1 MKQIKTLLCIALVSV
16 FAISC
21 DQKKTENTVSEGNS
35 VAPQAGSIVYIQL
48 DSIVAKYDM
57 FNDLKSELEQK
68 VQKIQNDLQ
77 SKGRAFERDVKD
89 FNNKIQKGLMT
100 QSEAEERNRVL
111 GNRQADLQN
120 LSAQKEAEI
129 QEENAVMMNKVMDAV
144 ETFVKKF
151 NEEKKYSMILTG
163 VFLGDPNLDITNDI
177 IEGLNEEYV
186 KNKKKAVAS
195 ETESESEAKTEET
208 KAK

>member
-1 MKQIKTLLCIALVSV
+1 MKQFKTLLCIALAAA
-16 FAISC
+16 FAASC
-21 DQKKTENTVSEGNS
+21 NQKTTNTTSEAQGS
-35 VAPQAGSIVYIQL
+35 GPQAGSIVYIQL

-57 FNDLKSELEQK
+57 FNDLKSELEEK

-77 SKGRAFERDVKD
+77 AKARAFDKDVKD
-89 FNNKIQKGLMT
+89 FQNKINKGLMT

-151 NEEKKYSMILTG
+151 NEEKKYSLILTG

-186 KNKKKAVAS
+186 KNKKKAVSS
-195 ETESESEAKTEET
+195 ETETETKTEET

>member
-1 MKQIKTLLCIALVSV
+1 MKQIKTFLCIAIAAA
-16 FAISC
+16 FAASC
-21 DQKKTENTVSEGNS
+21 NQKTANTPTEGQSS
-35 VAPQAGSIVYIQL
+35 APQAGSIVYIQL
-48 DSIVAKYDM
+48 DSIVSKYDM
-57 FNDLKSELEQK
+57 YNDLKSELEEK

-77 SKGRAFERDVKD
+77 AKARAFDKDVKD
-89 FNNKIQKGLMT
+89 FQNKINKGLMT

-120 LSAQKEAEI
+120 LSAQKESEI

-151 NEEKKYSMILTG
+151 NDEKKYSLILTG

-177 IEGLNEEYV
+177 VEGLNEEYI
-186 KNKKKAVAS
+186 KNKKKAVSS
-195 ETESESEAKTEET
+195 ETETETKTEET

>member
-1 MKQIKTLLCIALVSV
+1 MKIKTLLCIALAAAFAVS
-16 FAISC
+16 C
-21 DQKKTENTVSEGNS
+21 NQTKTTDTVTEGQS
-35 VAPQAGSIVYIQL
+35 SAPQAGSIVYIQL

-57 FNDLKSELEQK
+57 FNDLKSELEEK

-77 SKGRAFERDVKD
+77 QKGRAFERDVKD
-89 FNNKIQKGLMT
+89 FQNKIQKGLMT
-100 QSEAEERNRVL
+100 QSEAEEKNRVL

-120 LSAQKEAEI
+120 LGAQKEAEI
-129 QEENAVMMNKVMDAV
+129 AEENTVMMNKVMDAV
-144 ETFVKKF
+144 ENFIKKYNQEKKF
-151 NEEKKYSMILTG
+151 SMILTG

-186 KNKKKAVAS
+186 KNKKKTVAS
-195 ETESESEAKTEET
+195 ETPAEPEAKTEET

>member
-1 MKQIKTLLCIALVSV
+1 MKQIKTILCIAIAAAFAVS
-16 FAISC
+16 C
-21 DQKKTENTVSEGNS
+21 NQKNNTTVSEGQGS
-35 VAPQAGSIVYIQL
+35 APQAGSIVYIQL

-57 FNDLKSELEQK
+57 YNDLKSKLEEK

-77 SKGRAFERDVKD
+77 SKARAFDRDVKD
-89 FNNKIQKGLMT
+89 FQNKIQKGLMT
-100 QSEAEERNRVL
+100 QSEAEEKNRVL
-111 GNRQADLQN
+111 GNRQVDLQN

-129 QEENAVMMNKVMDAV
+129 AEENTVMMNKVMDAV

-177 IEGLNEEYV
+177 IEGLNEEYI
-186 KNKKKAVAS
+186 KDKKKAVAS
-195 ETESESEAKTEET
+195 ETESEPEAKTEET

>member
-1 MKQIKTLLCIALVSV
+1 MKQIKTILCIALVAA

-21 DQKKTENTVSEGNS
+21 DQKKTDNTVSEGSS

-57 FNDLKSELEQK
+57 YNDLKSKLEEK

-77 SKGRAFERDVKD
+77 SKARAFDRDVKD
-89 FNNKIQKGLMT
+89 FQNKIQKGLMT
-100 QSEAEERNRVL
+100 QSEAEEKNRVL
-111 GNRQADLQN
+111 GNRQVDLQN

-129 QEENAVMMNKVMDAV
+129 AEENTVMMNKVMDAV

-177 IEGLNEEYV
+177 IEGLNEEYI
-186 KNKKKAVAS
+186 KDKKKAVAS
-195 ETESESEAKTEET
+195 ETESEPEAKTEET